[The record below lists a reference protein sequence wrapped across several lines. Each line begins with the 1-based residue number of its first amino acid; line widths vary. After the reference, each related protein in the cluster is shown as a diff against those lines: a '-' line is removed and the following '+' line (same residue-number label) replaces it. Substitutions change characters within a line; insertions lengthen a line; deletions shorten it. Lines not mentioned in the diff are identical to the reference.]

1 MSSSRSIA
9 AARARR
15 AGEAAPPVSGNR
27 PGTSIGSH
35 AAFAPQ
41 PPGYQPNVRT
51 TRTAQPPQ
59 PQYQQKTQYQQQQ
72 YQQQQY
78 QQPTPTNG
86 LPFNKLS
93 ISDAVGL
100 ITLRLGR
107 VEQFMIELQ
116 HDGVPSSNETAI
128 PENSKIIDNSVLTTM
143 ISRLDSLEKR
153 EPSQPVI
160 AQTTPSVNL
169 DDFNKLVED
178 VKRLNDEVIK
188 HNLTI
193 AKHTEQMFR
202 VERDTVETRD
212 MLKTLMLKFDM
223 FVNETN
229 TRFGDYEY
237 ALGELEKNI
246 PVPQE
251 APSNEEDNNASTIL
265 TEESVNLGNPSIIEE
280 SVPENDS
287 SSLMT
292 INASDLKNIIQQ
304 ELANEM

>member
-41 PPGYQPNVRT
+41 PPSYASNVRT
-51 TRTAQPPQ
+51 RGPPPGQQPQQQYRQPPA
-59 PQYQQKTQYQQQQ
+59 QQQQQQ
-72 YQQQQY
+72 YQQSSS
-78 QQPTPTNG
+78 TNN
-86 LPFNKLS
+86 LPFSKLS

-116 HDGVPSSNETAI
+116 HDEQTNGNNHSSI
-128 PENSKIIDNSVLTTM
+128 PENSKIIDNSVLTSM
-143 ISRLDSLEKR
+143 INRLDSLEKR
-153 EPSQPVI
+153 EPVVS
-160 AQTTPSVNL
+160 AAANSSPSINP
-169 DDFNKLVED
+169 DDFNKLTED
-178 VKRLNDEVIK
+178 VKRLNDELIK

-246 PVPQE
+246 PPAADANNTQDENAESGVDENLTPLDE
-251 APSNEEDNNASTIL
+251 SIPEDLASEGTNIM
-265 TEESVNLGNPSIIEE
+265 SV
-280 SVPENDS
+280 
-287 SSLMT
+287 
-292 INASDLKNIIQQ
+292 DLKNIIKQ
-304 ELANEM
+304 ELANEF

>member
-51 TRTAQPPQ
+51 SRTAQPPPQ
-59 PQYQQKTQYQQQQ
+59 AQYQQQQYKQQQ
-72 YQQQQY
+72 YQQQQP
-78 QQPTPTNG
+78 QQPSNS
-86 LPFNKLS
+86 LPFSKLS

-116 HDGVPSSNETAI
+116 HDSQMNDGNGNSSI
-128 PENSKIIDNSVLTTM
+128 PENSRIIDNSVLTSM
-143 ISRLDSLEKR
+143 INRLDSLEKR
-153 EPSQPVI
+153 EPSQAVSSG
-160 AQTTPSVNL
+160 PSVNSEE
-169 DDFNKLVED
+169 FTKLVED
-178 VKRLNDEVIK
+178 VKNLNNEVVK
-188 HNLTI
+188 HNLTL

-246 PVPQE
+246 PVP
-251 APSNEEDNNASTIL
+251 PVTEENNSTIL
-265 TEESVNLGNPSIIEE
+265 TEDTGNQENSTNLDESL
-280 SVPENDS
+280 PED
-287 SSLMT
+287 
-292 INASDLKNIIQQ
+292 NASIMSVDLKNIIKQ
-304 ELANEM
+304 ELANQM

>member
-59 PQYQQKTQYQQQQ
+59 PQYQQKTQ

-251 APSNEEDNNASTIL
+251 APANEGDNNASTIL
-265 TEESVNLGNPSIIEE
+265 TEETANQENSTDLDDN
-280 SVPENDS
+280 VPKMDS
-287 SSLMT
+287 ASLMS
-292 INASDLKNIIQQ
+292 IMSVDLKSIIQQ